1 MRKWLPLV
9 AVCLGTFMLLV
20 DVTIVTV
27 ALPDMAR
34 SLHTTF
40 ADLQWVMDIYALVLA
55 ALLLAAGSLG
65 DRAGHRKLYVAGLVV
80 FAGASLACG
89 LAGNPGVLIAFRA
102 VQGIGGAAMLATTV
116 ALISHL
122 YSGRDL
128 GTAFGV
134 WGAVSGAAAAAG
146 PIMGGLLTQHLDW
159 RWIFFVN
166 LPISVLAVAMTLRY
180 VGESRGERRGG
191 LDLPGLVTFTAAAG
205 LATYAL
211 IKGNDY
217 GWGSARTIG
226 VFAGAGVALVA
237 WIAVE
242 LKGKAPML
250 DLSLFRRG
258 TFTGVMIGALL
269 LSGAAFSY
277 FAYES
282 LWLQS
287 TLGMGP
293 VTAGLCFLP
302 MSGAAF
308 LTAGLGGRLLADR
321 VSPGLMI
328 GGGLLLI
335 AAGSAAQMAVGTGS
349 SWTVLVPGLAISG
362 VGVGLATPTL
372 VSTAVAAV
380 GYQRA
385 GMASGAVNTARQL
398 GNALGIA
405 VLGVVFHAGLTSSV
419 RGSGVPRP
427 VPVADALAAGQGEGV
442 VAAGGPAQRPVLE
455 HMTHAAFASGLQS
468 VFLAAALMGAVG
480 GLAVL
485 ALVRRPSTGGG
496 HGGGAKPGGGQAEW
510 SGSESV
516 PVAMEL

>member
-1 MRKWLPLV
+1 
-9 AVCLGTFMLLV
+9 
-20 DVTIVTV
+20 
-27 ALPDMAR
+27 
-34 SLHTTF
+34 
-40 ADLQWVMDIYALVLA
+40 
-55 ALLLAAGSLG
+55 
-65 DRAGHRKLYVAGLVV
+65 VV
-80 FAGASLACG
+80 
-89 LAGNPGVLIAFRA
+89 
-102 VQGIGGAAMLATTV
+102 
-116 ALISHL
+116 
-122 YSGRDL
+122 
-128 GTAFGV
+128 
-134 WGAVSGAAAAAG
+134 
-146 PIMGGLLTQHLDW
+146 
-159 RWIFFVN
+159 
-166 LPISVLAVAMTLRY
+166 AVAMTLRY
-180 VGESRGERRGG
+180 VGESARAERRGGG

-217 GWGSARTIG
+217 GWGSTTTIG
-226 VFAGAGVALVA
+226 VFAGAGVALAA

-287 TLGMGP
+287 VRGMGP

-308 LTAGLGGRLLADR
+308 VTAGLGGRLLEDR
-321 VSPGLMI
+321 VSPRWMI

-335 AAGSAAQMAVGTGS
+335 AAGSAAQAAVGSGS
-349 SWTVLVPGLAISG
+349 SWTVLAPGLAISG

-372 VSTAVAAV
+372 ASTAIAAV

-405 VLGVVFHAGLTSSV
+405 VLGVVFHAGLAASV
-419 RGSGVPRP
+419 RDAGVPRSGM
-427 VPVADALAAGQGEGV
+427 VADALAAGQARGV
-442 VAAGGPAQRPVLE
+442 LAAGAAGAPGQRPALE
-455 HMTHAAFASGLQS
+455 HVVHAAFASGLQS
-468 VFLAAALMGAVG
+468 AFLAAAAMGAIG
-480 GLAVL
+480 GVAVL
-485 ALVRRPSTGGG
+485 VLVRRPQPGGGG
-496 HGGGAKPGGGQAEW
+496 HAGRPAADAAPSA
-510 SGSESV
+510 SSDARSV
-516 PVAMEL
+516 VPIEA

>member
-34 SLHTTF
+34 SLDTTF
-40 ADLQWVMDIYALVLA
+40 ADLQWVMDVYALVLA

-65 DRAGHRKLYVAGLVV
+65 DRAGHRRLYLAGLVV

-89 LAGNPGVLIAFRA
+89 LATSPGVLIAFRA

-134 WGAVSGAAAAAG
+134 WGAVSGAAAATG
-146 PIMGGLLTQHLDW
+146 PILGGLLTQHLDW

-166 LPISVLAVAMTLRY
+166 LPISVAAVVMTLRY
-180 VGESRGERRGG
+180 VDESRGKHRPG
-191 LDLPGLVTFTAAAG
+191 LDLPGLLTFTAAAG

-217 GWGSARTIG
+217 GWGSARTVG
-226 VFAGAGVALVA
+226 VFAGAAVALAAFVVA
-237 WIAVE
+237 E
-242 LKGKAPML
+242 LRGRSPML

-287 TLGMGP
+287 ALGMGP
-293 VTAGLCFLP
+293 VTAGLCFVP

-308 LTAGLGGRLLADR
+308 VTAGLAGRLLEDR
-321 VSPGLMI
+321 IPPGVMI

-335 AAGSAAQMAVGTGS
+335 AAGSALQMLVGTGS
-349 SWTVLVPGLAISG
+349 SWTVLVPGLLVSG

-405 VLGVVFHAGLTSSV
+405 VLGVVFHAGLSSSV
-419 RGSGVPRP
+419 HDAGVPRP
-427 VPVADALAAGQGEGV
+427 TAVTDALAAGQAQGV
-442 VAAGGPAQRPVLE
+442 LAGGGAAQRPALE
-455 HMTHAAFASGLQS
+455 HVVHAAFASGLRS
-468 VFLAAALMGAVG
+468 AFLAAAVMGAVG

-485 ALVRRPSTGGG
+485 ALVRRPGQQGAG
-496 HGGGAKPGGGQAEW
+496 HGPAEQPRT
-510 SGSESV
+510 EHVVV
-516 PVAMEL
+516 PVEA

>member
-1 MRKWLPLV
+1 MRKWLPLI

-27 ALPDMAR
+27 ALPQMAR
-34 SLHTTF
+34 SLDTTF
-40 ADLQWVMDIYALVLA
+40 ADLQWVMDVYALVLA

-89 LAGNPGVLIAFRA
+89 LATSPGVLIAFRA

-180 VGESRGERRGG
+180 VGESRGVRRGG
-191 LDLPGLVTFTAAAG
+191 MDLAGLVTFTAAAG

-217 GWGSARTIG
+217 GWGSSRTIG

-237 WIAVE
+237 WIVVE

-287 TLGMGP
+287 VRGMGP

-308 LTAGLGGRLLADR
+308 VTAGLGGRLLEDR
-321 VSPGLMI
+321 LSPRVMI

-335 AAGSAAQMAVGTGS
+335 AAGSAAQMAVGAGS
-349 SWTVLVPGLAISG
+349 SWAVLVPGLAISG

-372 VSTAVAAV
+372 ASTAITAV

-405 VLGVVFHAGLTSSV
+405 VLGVVFHAGLASSV
-419 RGSGVPRP
+419 RDAGVPRP
-427 VPVADALAAGQGEGV
+427 AAVADTLAAGQSRGV
-442 VAAGGPAQRPVLE
+442 LAAGTPAQRPALD
-455 HMTHAAFASGLQS
+455 HMVHAAFASGLQS
-468 VFLAAALMGAVG
+468 AFLAAAAMGAVG

-485 ALVRRPSTGGG
+485 ALVRRPGGG
-496 HGGGAKPGGGQAEW
+496 HGAGPDAGRGAEPVV
-510 SGSESV
+510 V
-516 PVAMEL
+516 PVEA

>member
-40 ADLQWVMDIYALVLA
+40 SDLQWVMDVYALVLA

-65 DRAGHRKLYVAGLVV
+65 DRAGHRRLYTGGLVV
-80 FAGASLACG
+80 FAAASLACG
-89 LAGNPGVLIAFRA
+89 LATDPGELIAFRA
-102 VQGIGGAAMLATTV
+102 VQGVGGAAMLATTV

-122 YSGRDL
+122 YSGRDR

-134 WGAVSGAAAAAG
+134 WGAVNGAAAAAG

-166 LPISVLAVAMTLRY
+166 LPISVAAVLMTVRY
-180 VGESRGERRGG
+180 VGESRGERRGR
-191 LDLPGLVTFTAAAG
+191 LDLAGLVTFTTAAA

-217 GWGSARTIG
+217 GWGSARTVG
-226 VFAGAGVALVA
+226 AFAVAGVALVA
-237 WIAVE
+237 FVAAEVR
-242 LKGKAPML
+242 GQAPLL
-250 DLSLFRRG
+250 DLGLFRRG
-258 TFTGVMIGALL
+258 TFTGVMIGALM

-277 FAYES
+277 LAYES

-287 TLGMGP
+287 VLDMGP

-302 MSGAAF
+302 MSVAAF
-308 LTAGLGGRLLADR
+308 FTAALSGRLLEDR
-321 VSPGLMI
+321 IAPGPQI
-328 GGGLLLI
+328 GAGLLLI
-335 AAGSAAQMAVGTGS
+335 AAGAAAQLAIGAGS
-349 SWTVLVPGLAISG
+349 TWTVLVPGLVVTG
-362 VGVGLATPTL
+362 VGVGLSTPML
-372 VSTAVAAV
+372 VSTAVSAV

-405 VLGVVFHAGLTSSV
+405 VLGVLFHSGLSSSAHDSGIGGLTD
-419 RGSGVPRP
+419 RLASGQSGMV
-427 VPVADALAAGQGEGV
+427 LAQTAPE
-442 VAAGGPAQRPVLE
+442 QRPVLDQAV
-455 HMTHAAFASGLQS
+455 HGAFASGLRS
-468 VFLAAALMGAVG
+468 AVLAAAVMGAVG
-480 GLAVL
+480 GLAAL
-485 ALVRRPSTGGG
+485 LLVRRPAAGDGTGT
-496 HGGGAKPGGGQAEW
+496 GAAQNAKSQA
-510 SGSESV
+510 
-516 PVAMEL
+516 VAVEL

>member
-34 SLHTTF
+34 SLHTSF
-40 ADLQWVMDIYALVLA
+40 ADLQWVMDVYALVLA

-65 DRAGHRKLYVAGLVV
+65 DRSGHRRVYTAGLVV

-89 LAGNPGVLIAFRA
+89 VATDPGTLIAFRA
-102 VQGIGGAAMLATTV
+102 VQGVGGAAMLATTV

-122 YSGRDL
+122 YSGRDR

-134 WGAVSGAAAAAG
+134 WGAVNGAAAAAG

-166 LPISVLAVAMTLRY
+166 LPISVAAVAMTLRY
-180 VGESRGERRGG
+180 VGESRGGRRGR
-191 LDLPGLVTFTAAAG
+191 LDLAGLLTFTAAAA

-217 GWGSARTIG
+217 GWGSSTTVG
-226 VFAGAGVALVA
+226 VFAGAAVALLAFVVA
-237 WIAVE
+237 ESRVQ
-242 LKGKAPML
+242 APLL
-250 DLSLFRRG
+250 DLALFRRG

-277 FAYES
+277 LAYES

-287 TLGMGP
+287 VLGMGP

-302 MSGAAF
+302 MSIAAF
-308 LTAGLGGRLLADR
+308 FTAALAGRFLEER
-321 VSPGLMI
+321 VPPGWQI
-328 GGGLLLI
+328 GAGLLLI
-335 AAGSAAQMAVGTGS
+335 GAGAAAQAAIGAGS
-349 SWTVLVPGLAISG
+349 SWPTLVPGLAVTG
-362 VGVGLATPTL
+362 VGVGLSTPML
-372 VSTAVAAV
+372 VSTAVSAV

-405 VLGVVFHAGLTSSV
+405 VLGVVFHSGLSSSARDTGIGGLTD
-419 RGSGVPRP
+419 RLASGQSGAVLAQTAPEHR
-427 VPVADALAAGQGEGV
+427 AALDH
-442 VAAGGPAQRPVLE
+442 LI
-455 HMTHAAFASGLQS
+455 HAAFASGLRS
-468 VFLAAALMGAVG
+468 AVLAAALMGAVG
-480 GLAVL
+480 GLAAL
-485 ALVRRPSTGGG
+485 LLVRRPAPV
-496 HGGGAKPGGGQAEW
+496 HQQAAPVPP
-510 SGSESV
+510 V
-516 PVAMEL
+516 PVDA

>member
-40 ADLQWVMDIYALVLA
+40 ADLQWVMDVYALVLA

-65 DRAGHRKLYVAGLVV
+65 DRAGHRRLYTGGLVV
-80 FAGASLACG
+80 FAAASLACG
-89 LAGNPGVLIAFRA
+89 LATDPGELIAFRA
-102 VQGIGGAAMLATTV
+102 VQGVGGAAMLATTV

-122 YSGRDL
+122 YSGRDR

-134 WGAVSGAAAAAG
+134 WGAVNGAAAAAG

-166 LPISVLAVAMTLRY
+166 LPISVAAVAMTLRY
-180 VGESRGERRGG
+180 VGESRGERRGR
-191 LDLPGLVTFTAAAG
+191 LDLTGLLTFTAAAG

-217 GWGSARTIG
+217 GWSSSRTLG
-226 VFAGAGVALVA
+226 TFAVAGVALIAFVVA
-237 WIAVE
+237 E
-242 LKGKAPML
+242 LRSQAPLL
-250 DLSLFRRG
+250 DLGLFRRG
-258 TFTGVMIGALL
+258 TFTGVMIGALM

-277 FAYES
+277 LAYES

-287 TLGMGP
+287 VLNMGP

-302 MSGAAF
+302 MSVAAF
-308 LTAGLGGRLLADR
+308 FTAAQSGKLEGRIPPRL
-321 VSPGLMI
+321 PI
-328 GGGLLLI
+328 GVGLLLI
-335 AAGSAAQMAVGTGS
+335 AGGAAAQSVVGAGSDWV
-349 SWTVLVPGLAISG
+349 VLVPGLLVTG
-362 VGVGLATPTL
+362 VGVGLSTPML
-372 VSTAVAAV
+372 VSTAVSAV

-405 VLGVVFHAGLTSSV
+405 VLGVLFHSGLSSSAHDAGIGGLTD
-419 RGSGVPRP
+419 RLASGQSGMV
-427 VPVADALAAGQGEGV
+427 LAQTAPE
-442 VAAGGPAQRPVLE
+442 QRAVLD
-455 HMTHAAFASGLQS
+455 HLVHAAFASGLRS
-468 VFLAAALMGAVG
+468 AMLGATVAGVVG

-485 ALVRRPSTGGG
+485 LLVRRPAAVA
-496 HGGGAKPGGGQAEW
+496 GAAGAAAPLNPAAQ
-510 SGSESV
+510 V
-516 PVAMEL
+516 VAVDA

>member
-34 SLHTTF
+34 SLHTSF
-40 ADLQWVMDIYALVLA
+40 ADLQWVMDVYALVLA

-65 DRAGHRKLYVAGLVV
+65 DRSGHRRVYTVGLVI

-89 LAGNPGVLIAFRA
+89 LATDPSVLIAFRA
-102 VQGIGGAAMLATTV
+102 VQGVGGAAMLATTV

-122 YSGRDL
+122 YSGRDR

-134 WGAVSGAAAAAG
+134 WGAVNGAAAAAG

-166 LPISVLAVAMTLRY
+166 LPISVVAIAMTLRY
-180 VGESRGERRGG
+180 VGESSGEQRGR
-191 LDLPGLVTFTAAAG
+191 LDLTGLVTFTAAAA

-217 GWGSARTIG
+217 GWGSTRTIG
-226 VFAGAGVALVA
+226 VFAGAAVAL
-237 WIAVE
+237 IAFVVTE
-242 LKGKAPML
+242 LVVRAPLL

-277 FAYES
+277 LAYES

-287 TLGMGP
+287 VLGMGP

-302 MSGAAF
+302 MSVAAF
-308 LTAGLGGRLLADR
+308 FTAALAGRFLEERVPAGLQI
-321 VSPGLMI
+321 GL
-328 GGGLLLI
+328 GLLLI
-335 AAGSAAQMAVGTGS
+335 GSGAAAQAMVDATS
-349 SWTVLVPGLAISG
+349 DWTVLVLGLATTG
-362 VGVGLATPTL
+362 VGVGLSTPML
-372 VSTAVAAV
+372 VSAAVNAV

-405 VLGVVFHAGLTSSV
+405 VLGVLFHSGLSNSAHDAGIGDLTD
-419 RGSGVPRP
+419 RLASGQSGAVLAQTAPERR
-427 VPVADALAAGQGEGV
+427 AALDH
-442 VAAGGPAQRPVLE
+442 LI
-455 HMTHAAFASGLQS
+455 HAAFASGLRS
-468 VFLAAALMGAVG
+468 AVLAAAVMGAVG
-480 GLAVL
+480 GIATLL
-485 ALVRRPSTGGG
+485 LVRKPAAAQGAGA
-496 HGGGAKPGGGQAEW
+496 HGAGAQAAP
-510 SGSESV
+510 
-516 PVAMEL
+516 PVRVEA